1 MKQIWITRIGEP
13 EVLRLQ
19 EALEPTPRSGEVR
32 IRVEASGVN
41 FADILGRMGL
51 YRDAPDVPYVPGYE
65 VAGVVDIVG
74 QGVPDIK
81 EGDKVFAATRF
92 GGYGTV
98 ICVPHKQVFK
108 RLEWM
113 GAEDAAALPVNYL
126 TAYMA
131 LVIMGSLRTGDKVL
145 IHDAAG
151 GVGLAALDI
160 CKIVGAETWGTAS
173 PQKHDF
179 LLARGL
185 ARAIDYRHQDY
196 EVVVNDLTG
205 GRGVQLILD
214 PFGGKHWLKNY
225 RLLAPTGRLVH
236 FGVSTIVTGKRRSL
250 LNVLKMLAQVPV
262 YTPFKLMR
270 ENKAVIGINLAH
282 LWDYVDWQRD
292 WMRQLITWYDEALFR
307 PHIDRTFKFEK
318 AAEAHHYIQDR
329 KNIGKILLIP

>member
-1 MKQIWITRIGEP
+1 
-13 EVLRLQ
+13 
-19 EALEPTPRSGEVR
+19 
-32 IRVEASGVN
+32 
-41 FADILGRMGL
+41 
-51 YRDAPDVPYVPGYE
+51 
-65 VAGVVDIVG
+65 
-74 QGVPDIK
+74 
-81 EGDKVFAATRF
+81 
-92 GGYGTV
+92 
-98 ICVPHKQVFK
+98 
-108 RLEWM
+108 
-113 GAEDAAALPVNYL
+113 
-126 TAYMA
+126 
-131 LVIMGSLRTGDKVL
+131 
-145 IHDAAG
+145 
-151 GVGLAALDI
+151 
-160 CKIVGAETWGTAS
+160 
-173 PQKHDF
+173 
-179 LLARGL
+179 L